1 MLHARPAAARDRA
14 VLFAAAEAAGPEG
27 RVTGIDL
34 ASEMVRETA
43 FDVRRRGL
51 GNVAVEVMDGEQPS
65 FAPGT
70 FDAVVGSFSNVLLPH
85 AVEALP
91 RYGALLREGGVL
103 AFSGPSFEGDGS
115 FPFTWSSLPRTLID
129 LFDDV
134 LQRMGG
140 QDVVQS
146 TMGWVAGA
154 DRIRESLAGAG
165 FAGVA
170 IHEERSPRSSG
181 PAGSGCELDDPACGS
196 CGRRCRR
203 RTGRAWRHGSR
214 RRSRAGAGRTG
225 RSPCQCRCG
234 SSWRGDARPAAY
246 DLVLEAGRGGGQRR
260 YWLATGGSWPGGLIA
275 RRRRSSSWL
284 P

>member
-1 MLHARPAAARDRA
+1 M
-14 VLFAAAEAAGPEG
+14 
-27 RVTGIDL
+27 TGIDL

-51 GNVAVEVMDGEQPS
+51 ENVAVEVMDGEQPS

-70 FDAVVGSFSNVLLPH
+70 FDAVVGSFSIVLLPH

-91 RYGALLREGGVL
+91 RYRALLREGGVL

-170 IHEERSPRSSG
+170 IHEEEVATDRHAVVWEAVSEEDRPR
-181 PAGSGCELDDPACGS
+181 
-196 CGRRCRR
+196 
-203 RTGRAWRHGSR
+203 
-214 RRSRAGAGRTG
+214 
-225 RSPCQCRCG
+225 
-234 SSWRGDARPAAY
+234 
-246 DLVLEAGRGGGQRR
+246 LEARVAEEIESGRG
-260 YWLATGGSWPGGLIA
+260 ADGSITLSMPVRFVVA
-275 RRRRSSSWL
+275 R
-284 P
+284 

>member
-1 MLHARPAAARDRA
+1 MDDVRLKQELVSVFDRAAPDFDQSGVEFFGPVAARLVEHAGVRPGHHVLDVGCGRGA
-14 VLFAAAEAAGPEG
+14 VLFAAAEAAGADG

-51 GNVAVEVMDGEQPS
+51 ENVAVEVMDGEQPS

-70 FDAVVGSFSNVLLPH
+70 FDAVLGSFSIVLLPH

-91 RYGALLREGGVL
+91 RYRALLREGGVL

-115 FPFTWSSLPRTLID
+115 FPFTWSSLPRTLLD

-170 IHEERSPRSSG
+170 IHEEEV
-181 PAGSGCELDDPACGS
+181 ATVIGSGDEWVRWS
-196 CGRRCRR
+196 WT
-203 RTGRAWRHGSR
+203 TGMRIVWEAV
-214 RRSRAGAGRTG
+214 
-225 RSPCQCRCG
+225 PEE
-234 SSWRGDARPAAY
+234 DRPR
-246 DLVLEAGRGGGQRR
+246 LEARVAEEIESGRG
-260 YWLATGGSWPGGLIA
+260 ADGSITLSMPVRFVVA
-275 RRRRSSSWL
+275 R
-284 P
+284 